1 MADQLTAQQDLAVHN
16 RGGKLLVSAAAGSGK
31 TRVLVERLMD
41 YLTDPVD
48 PANMDEFLMITYT
61 NAAAMELRG
70 KIAAKLTERIAQE
83 PENRHLQQQLQRLF
97 LTQISTVHGFCAS
110 VLKEYAYRIDLPPDF
125 RVADGTECDE
135 LRQQVMKD
143 LLERAYEVAEEESH
157 FRSFVD
163 SQGVGRNDASIQDIV
178 LQVYDSAQCHA
189 HPEQWLSDCLK
200 QVELDGQT
208 DAAESIW
215 GKYLMEEL
223 FRWLDIQIEAMEA
236 CCSRLERDSG
246 VEKPLANFTQI
257 VQQLKFLRSGT
268 TWDEVC
274 SRKDISFGTL
284 RFSGKEYDPILAERV
299 KAVRENC
306 KKELPKYTRCFAN
319 KSEQVLTDL
328 RSCEEAAQ
336 GLIWLVRQFS
346 VDYARVKRIRR
357 ILDFS
362 DLEHQTLA
370 LLWGKSRNTPTAA
383 AREIAERF
391 REIMVDEYQDSNEVQ
406 DAIFAALTQRRQ
418 NCFMVGDVK
427 QSIYRFRL
435 ADPRIFLEKYN
446 SYTPASDAKP
456 GTGRRILLSDNFR
469 SGIEVIS
476 GINHVFSTCMSRRV
490 GGLVYGEEESLRE
503 GVPHTPLGDE
513 ATELYVLDIREG
525 DSYRKEA
532 AFTAK
537 RIKSMLEAGTQ
548 VREGSKLRPVAAEDI
563 VILLRSPGT
572 MGESFL
578 RALEA
583 EGIRCA
589 MDGASNLMET
599 AEVSTLCALLQV
611 VDNPRQDIPLLAVLA
626 SPVFGVTVDDLAS
639 FRAEHKKGSIYDALL
654 QSNQPKAV
662 RFVEMLG
669 ILRKKA
675 RMESLTQLLE
685 SCFTLTRLDSIYG
698 ALPGGKG
705 RKVNLQTFFQLAVDY
720 EKSNLRTLSQFLEHL
735 QSLNGNQ
742 IPSTLS
748 SAGCVRLMSIHKSK
762 GLEFPVVFLCGL
774 SHGFNLSDR
783 YDQVLCDKELGLGL
797 AVADNVNRLR
807 YSAISKQAISAAI
820 KKETVSEELR
830 VLYVAMTRAKDRLI
844 MTCTLKNPE
853 KKLANIANRLFANGA
868 ELLSMEANCYGDWIL
883 MAAMQRMEAGQLH
896 TLAGR
901 PEALHIP
908 DYPWKIQ
915 LVEDLNVS
923 PESAPLTEEAQPFP
937 ADSLS
942 RIKQGLSFHYAHT
955 AATQTPSKQTATGR
969 KGRVRDEEAQE
980 DTRMYQP
987 EHTWRKPSFRQRSDD
1002 GTTYGNAVHSVMQ
1015 FIRYEAC
1022 EDKAAVERE
1031 ISRMIS
1037 TGLIKQEV
1045 GAMVNSAQIAAFFTT
1060 DVGKKLRSGVPHLR
1074 EFKFSILDD
1083 GEKYGEGLRGEQ
1095 VLLQGVVDCALLE
1108 EDGITILDFK
1118 TDRVTEETLPQ
1129 VAERY
1134 RTQLETY
1141 ADALNRIYE
1150 KPVKEKMLY
1159 FFRLGK
1165 FMQM

>member
-1 MADQLTAQQDLAVHN
+1 MADQLTAQQNQAVHN

-31 TRVLVERLMD
+31 TRVLVERLLD

-83 PENRHLQQQLQRLF
+83 PENKHLQQQLQRLF

-110 VLKEYAYRIDLPPDF
+110 ILKEYAYQIDLPPDF
-125 RVADGTECDE
+125 RVADGTECEE

-143 LLERAYEVAEEESH
+143 LLERAYEVPEEESH
-157 FRSFVD
+157 FHCFVD
-163 SQGVGRNDASIQDIV
+163 SQGVGRNDGSIQDVV
-178 LQVYDSAQCHA
+178 LQVYDSAQCHRD
-189 HPEQWLSDCLK
+189 PEQWLSNCLE
-200 QVELDGQT
+200 QVELEGITDGAQST
-208 DAAESIW
+208 W
-215 GKYLMEEL
+215 GKYLMDDL
-223 FRWLDIQIEAMEA
+223 FHWLDIQIAALEE
-236 CCSRLERDSG
+236 CCSRLEKDNG
-246 VEKPLANFTQI
+246 VDKPLANFTQI
-257 VQQLKFLRSGT
+257 VQQLKYLRAST

-284 RFSGKEYDPILAERV
+284 RFSGKEYDSILAERV
-299 KAVRENC
+299 KAVREDC

-319 KSEQVLTDL
+319 GSDQVLTDL
-328 RSCEEAAQ
+328 RTSAEAAR
-336 GLIWLVRQFS
+336 GLIWLVQQFGA
-346 VDYARVKRIRR
+346 DYARVKRSRR

-362 DLEHQTLA
+362 DLEHDTLK
-370 LLWGKSRNTPTAA
+370 LLWGKSRSTPTAA

-406 DAIFAALTQRRQ
+406 DEIFSALTQQRK

-435 ADPRIFLEKYN
+435 ADPQIFLEKYN
-446 SYTPASDAKP
+446 SYVPAAEAQS
-456 GTGRRILLSDNFR
+456 GQGRKILLSDNFR

-476 GINHVFSTCMSRRV
+476 GINDVFSTCMSQRV
-490 GGLVYGEEESLRE
+490 GGLIYGAEELLRE

-513 ATELYVLDIREG
+513 ATELYVLDICDG

-537 RIKSMLEAGTQ
+537 RIKSMLEEGTK
-548 VREGSKLRPVAAEDI
+548 VREGEVLRPVTAEDI

-572 MGESFL
+572 MGEPFL

-583 EGIRCA
+583 EGIRCT

-599 AEVSTLCALLQV
+599 AEVGTLCALLQV

-626 SPVFGVTVDDLAS
+626 SPVFGFTADDLAS
-639 FRAEHKKGSIYDALL
+639 FRAAHKKGNIFDALCE
-654 QSNQPKAV
+654 SDQPKAV
-662 RFVEMLG
+662 RFVETLR

-675 RMESLTQLLE
+675 RLESLTQLLE
-685 SCFTLTRLDSIYG
+685 SCFILTRLDSVYG

-705 RKVNLQTFFQLAVDY
+705 RKANLQAFFQLAVDY
-720 EKSNLRTLSQFLEHL
+720 EKSSLRTLSQFLEHL

-742 IPSTLS
+742 VPSTTS

-783 YDQVLCDKELGLGL
+783 YDQVLCHKELGLGL

-807 YSAISKQAISAAI
+807 YSAISKQAISASI

-844 MTCTLKNPE
+844 MTSTLKNPE
-853 KKLANIANRLFANGA
+853 KKLANIANRLFFNGA

-883 MAAMQRMEAGQLH
+883 MTAMQRMEAGELH
-896 TLAGR
+896 VLAGR
-901 PEALHIP
+901 PEELHIS
-908 DYPWKIQ
+908 DYPWKIK
-915 LVEDLNVS
+915 LVEDFALSSEEKLVTEDAQLF
-923 PESAPLTEEAQPFP
+923 PQESISYIRE
-937 ADSLS
+937 
-942 RIKQGLSFHYAHT
+942 GLAFRYAHT
-955 AATQTPSKQTATGR
+955 AATRAPSKQTATGR
-969 KGRVRDEEAQE
+969 KGRIRDEEARE
-980 DTRMYQP
+980 NTRTYLP
-987 EHTWRKPSFRQRSDD
+987 EHTWRKPTFRQRSVD

-1015 FIRYEAC
+1015 FIRYEEC
-1022 EDKAAVERE
+1022 GSEAAVAQE
-1031 ISRMIS
+1031 IARMVSIGQVKPE
-1037 TGLIKQEV
+1037 T
-1045 GAMVNSAQIAAFFTT
+1045 GAMVAPGQIAAFFAT
-1060 DVGKKLRSGVPHLR
+1060 DIGKKLRSGAPHIR

-1083 GEKYGEGLRGEQ
+1083 GEKYGEGLEGEQ

-1108 EDGITILDFK
+1108 EDGITVLDFK
-1118 TDRVTEETLPQ
+1118 TDRVTEQTLPQ
-1129 VAERY
+1129 AVERY
-1134 RTQLETY
+1134 RIQLETY
-1141 ADALNRIYE
+1141 ADALSRIYE
-1150 KPVKEKMLY
+1150 KQVKQKLLY
-1159 FFRLGK
+1159 FFHLGR
-1165 FMQM
+1165 FVQT